1 MTQTPQRLSLYEG
14 DFVLW
19 LEDVAAKLRARDFAG
34 LDVENLLEEV
44 ESLGRSQR
52 KELKSRLITLLA
64 HLLKRLY
71 IDSVY
76 DNRGWELTIREQR
89 KELLL
94 LLEQSPSLR
103 NYFSEVFE
111 EAYAIALSEVREDYA
126 KVAFPDRWPLSP
138 SVGDLL
144 SVAYW
149 AD

>member
-1 MTQTPQRLSLYEG
+1 MTQTPQRLLLYEG
-14 DFVLW
+14 DFFLW
-19 LEDVAAKLRARDFAG
+19 LEDVAAKLRARDFDN
-34 LDVENLLEEV
+34 LDVENLLEEI

-52 KELKSRLITLLA
+52 RELKSRMITLLA

-103 NYFSEVFE
+103 GYFAEAFDG
-111 EAYAIALSEVREDYA
+111 AYAIALSEVREDYA
-126 KVAFPDRWPLSP
+126 KVTFPDRWPLSS
-138 SVGDLL
+138 SVDDLL
-144 SVAYW
+144 SNIYW